1 MEPVLLGSGEG
12 ERHQIGPAEV
22 VFKLT
27 GEDLYLAEGTL
38 PASTPGPPPHTHEHK
53 TDMFYVLEGTL
64 TVLVGEESH
73 DLAAGSFVAAP
84 PGIVHAF
91 RNDSD
96 APVRFLN
103 MSTPGG
109 WEHYMRDVSE
119 AVAANGMSPELI
131 ESLSKRHDVQLA

>member
-1 MEPVLLGSGEG
+1 MEPILLGPGEG
-12 ERHQIGPAEV
+12 ERNQIGPSEV
-22 VFKLT
+22 VFKAT
-27 GEDLYLAEGTL
+27 GDDLYLAEGTL

-84 PGIVHAF
+84 PGTVHSF

-109 WEHYMRDVSE
+109 WEHYMREVSE
-119 AVAANGMSPELI
+119 AVAADGMSPELLQ
-131 ESLSKRHDVQLA
+131 SLSQRHDLRLA

>member
-1 MEPVLLGSGEG
+1 MEPALLGPGEG
-12 ERHQIGPAEV
+12 ERHQIGPSEV

-64 TVLVGEESH
+64 TVLVGQESH

-84 PGIVHAF
+84 PGTVHTF

-109 WEHYMRDVSE
+109 WENYMRDVSE